1 MKKIYFQPTTVVV
14 QTKLAMM
21 ICGSQDITSDEG
33 ITYGGVDEEGEL
45 EAESR
50 RRKQNV
56 WEDELDEE
64 EEYEL

>member
-1 MKKIYFQPTTVVV
+1 MKKIYFQPTTIVV
-14 QTKLAMM
+14 QIKPAMM

-50 RRKQNV
+50 RHKQNV

-64 EEYEL
+64 EEYE